1 MATSYP
7 SQHFQ
12 DFFSF
17 HDELKGEGLPLKG
30 RGVRVAK
37 HNEQQLPNVNV
48 QDDVGADL
56 GVDHGQ
62 RGGGRG
68 RGAYRNPCEGTCP
81 KGSHWI
87 RASFRPPGPKL
98 GVRMRIQF
106 WKIWI

>member
-1 MATSYP
+1 MATSYL

-17 HDELKGEGLPLKG
+17 HDEQKGEGLPLIG

-37 HNEQQLPNVNV
+37 HNVLQLPNVNV
-48 QDDVGADL
+48 LDGVGEDR
-56 GVDHGQ
+56 GVDHGK
-62 RGGGRG
+62 GGGRG
-68 RGAYRNPCEGTCP
+68 RGAFRNPCEGTCP

-106 WKIWI
+106 WKI

>member
-7 SQHFQ
+7 IQHFQ

-17 HDELKGEGLPLKG
+17 HDELKGEGPPPIG
-30 RGVRVAK
+30 RGVREAK
-37 HNEQQLPNVNV
+37 HNVRQLPNVGV
-48 QDDVGADL
+48 LDDEDVDL
-56 GVDHGQ
+56 GVGHG

-68 RGAYRNPCEGTCP
+68 RGAFRNPCEGTCP